1 MARLLGAIMAG
12 GRATRF
18 GSDKAAALLDGRRL
32 IDHAIDALS
41 LHVAAIAICGRIEE
55 AYLSLPDR
63 PGPDM
68 GPLGGLNAALH
79 HAQAHG
85 FDGVLTSGCDMP
97 FYPAELPALLIGER
111 AAILDGQ
118 QLLGWWPAALAPE
131 LDAHLAEDNNRS
143 IRGWLARIDA
153 RTVTLPGLVLPN
165 INRPD
170 DLAAIRRDRG

>member
-1 MARLLGAIMAG
+1 
-12 GRATRF
+12 
-18 GSDKAAALLDGRRL
+18 
-32 IDHAIDALS
+32 
-41 LHVAAIAICGRIEE
+41 
-55 AYLSLPDR
+55 
-63 PGPDM
+63 
-68 GPLGGLNAALH
+68 
-79 HAQAHG
+79 
-85 FDGVLTSGCDMP
+85 MP

-131 LDAHLAEDNNRS
+131 LDAHLAEENNRS
-143 IRGWLARIDA
+143 IRGWLARIGA